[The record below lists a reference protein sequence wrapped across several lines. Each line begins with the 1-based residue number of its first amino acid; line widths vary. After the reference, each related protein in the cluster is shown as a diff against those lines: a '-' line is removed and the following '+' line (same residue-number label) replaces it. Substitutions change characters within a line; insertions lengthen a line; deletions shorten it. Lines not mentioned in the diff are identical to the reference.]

1 MENKQKS
8 MNQTDVS
15 RGFEDNTIKERLC
28 DIETNDYS
36 TRPNVLKRARS
47 NLVKSKMNSEQ
58 TGKCQRETSYL

>member
-1 MENKQKS
+1 

-28 DIETNDYS
+28 DIETVETNDYS

-47 NLVKSKMNSEQ
+47 NLGKSKHNSEQ

>member
-1 MENKQKS
+1 

-28 DIETNDYS
+28 DIETVETNDYS
-36 TRPNVLKRARS
+36 TRPNVLKRA
-47 NLVKSKMNSEQ
+47 NKSKMHSEQ

>member
-1 MENKQKS
+1 

-28 DIETNDYS
+28 DIETVETNDYS
-36 TRPNVLKRARS
+36 TRPNVLKRANS
-47 NLVKSKMNSEQ
+47 NLGKSKMNAEQ